1 MIIIVGSHVGGC
13 TKELSK
19 YLGKDLEVNGIVMPG
34 SRIDNVTHLSDE
46 VISTLNKDDAVLH
59 EEVQMTLIK
68 TEHLLDSSSL

>member
-1 MIIIVGSHVGGC
+1 
-13 TKELSK
+13 
-19 YLGKDLEVNGIVMPG
+19 LEVNGIVMPG